1 MDALTALHQ
10 RVSIARLTEP
20 APTQEQCHSLI
31 KAALRAADHGNLQPW
46 RFLFIQGEGLAQLG
60 DLFARVGLAKNPSLS
75 DAEIER
81 FKTMPL
87 RAPMIIVSIAVCQ
100 DHPKV
105 PQVEQLLSAGA
116 ATQNLIT
123 AAYAMGLGAVWRTGD
138 LAYDREIMTSLGLHQ
153 HEQIIGFIYIGTP
166 SAAVG
171 MPKTAPVEEFFS
183 QWPSN

>member
-20 APTQEQCHSLI
+20 APTQDQCNDLI

-46 RFLFIQGEGLAQLG
+46 RFLFIQGDGLTQLG
-60 DLFARVGLAKNPSLS
+60 ELFTRVSQANNPALT
-75 DAEIER
+75 DTELER
-81 FKTMPL
+81 FKAMPK

-105 PQVEQLLSAGA
+105 PQIEQLLSAGA

-138 LAYDREIMTSLGLHQ
+138 LAYDRQIMTALGLGQ
-153 HEQIIGFIYIGTP
+153 QEQIVGFIYIGSP

-171 MPKTAPVEEFFS
+171 TPKAVSVEDFFS
-183 QWPSN
+183 EWPNN